1 MSDTRKAQEQLET
14 IDGQILKLL
23 NRRARTA
30 RRLSALSRKGESGF
44 PSAKER
50 RILQKLL
57 RAQPGPLPDEGLEK
71 VFREIYSVCAALDR
85 PVEVYFL
92 GPEATHSHA
101 ASVAAFGRSAK
112 HIPVPGFVNIFRE
125 VEKSPGAYGVVP
137 LENSSEG
144 VVGLTIDLL
153 LESPLSIR
161 GELYLPI
168 RNHLLANIPREE
180 IRRIYSHPQ
189 PIAQCRGWIMRNFPS
204 AEIRETAS
212 TTRGVEL
219 ALQDKHGAAIASEL
233 AAELYSI
240 GILEKDIQDR
250 GGNTT
255 RFLVVGHHGG
265 QPTGNDKTSAI
276 FLVKNR
282 VGALYEA
289 LLPFR
294 KYGIN
299 LTKIESRPTKREAW
313 EYAFYIDFE
322 GHRKDKKIQ
331 QALAELEKPAAYVK
345 VLGSYPRKS

>member
-1 MSDTRKAQEQLET
+1 MGDTRKIQAQLER
-14 IDGQILKLL
+14 IDEKIIELL
-23 NRRARTA
+23 NRRARTTQ
-30 RRLSALSRKGESGF
+30 RLSARPRKTGSGL
-44 PSAKER
+44 PTGDVR
-50 RILQKLL
+50 RNLQKLL
-57 RAQPGPLPDEGLEK
+57 KEQSGPLPDEGLEK
-71 VFREIYSVCAALDR
+71 IFREIHSACSALDQ

-92 GPEATHSHA
+92 GPEATYSHA
-101 ASVAAFGRSAK
+101 AAVAAFGRSVN
-112 HIPVPGFVNIFRE
+112 HIAVPSFVNIFRE
-125 VEKSPGAYGVVP
+125 VEKSPGSYGVVP

-153 LESPLSIR
+153 LESPLSIC

-168 RNHLLANIPREE
+168 RNSLLANIPREE

-189 PIAQCRGWIMRNFPS
+189 PIAQCRGWIMRNFPA
-204 AEIRETAS
+204 AEIRETPS

-219 ALQDKHGAAIASEL
+219 AIQDKHGAAIASEL
-233 AAELYSI
+233 AAELYPI
-240 GILEKDIQDR
+240 KIVEKDIQDR
-250 GGNTT
+250 AGNTT
-255 RFLVVGHHGG
+255 RFLVVGHHSGK
-265 QPTGNDKTSAI
+265 PTGHDKTSAI

-294 KYGIN
+294 KHGIN

-322 GHRKDKKIQ
+322 GHRNDKKVQ

-345 VLGSYPRKS
+345 VLGSYPKKS